1 LSEAERQ
8 KATIELSNLLTDLQ
22 NSEKKGQLAFKEREK
37 NFIDEKAKLTKKVD
51 SLTDQN
57 KKLEESN
64 EEHK

>member
-1 LSEAERQ
+1 
-8 KATIELSNLLTDLQ
+8 LSNLLTDLQ

-51 SLTDQN
+51 FLTEQN

-64 EEHK
+64 EEQKAKIV